1 MRIDK
6 FLKNAR
12 LIKRRTVAK
21 EACDGK
27 RITING
33 KTAKAGDQV
42 QEKDIVSIRFGDKEQ
57 KIEVLELLDH
67 APKDRAFDM
76 YREL

>member
-12 LIKRRTVAK
+12 IIKRRTVAK
-21 EACDGK
+21 QACDGK
-27 RITING
+27 RISINE
-33 KTAKAGDQV
+33 KTAKAGDRV
-42 QEKDIVSIRFGDKEQ
+42 LTGDIISIRFGDKEQ
-57 KIEVLELLDH
+57 KIEVLELLEH
-67 APKDRAFDM
+67 APKDRALDM